1 MTDDHWAGDNAPEEV
16 TRPDGLA
23 EPAEPSR
30 ESAADQHADAAPM
43 VPAAGEASSIRFPDI
58 ADLSYESARDQLVG
72 VVQRLESGQAPLDE
86 TMSLWERGEALAD
99 HCSAWLD
106 QAEKRLD
113 EAIARRGSGR

>member
-1 MTDDHWAGDNAPEEV
+1 MTDDPWAGDNAPEE
-16 TRPDGLA
+16 PMDA
-23 EPAEPSR
+23 NP
-30 ESAADQHADAAPM
+30 ESAAEPQAQASAKI
-43 VPAAGEASSIRFPDI
+43 PAAEAAGSSRFPDI
-58 ADLSYESARDQLVG
+58 AELSYESARDQLVG

-113 EAIARRGSGR
+113 DAIARRGSGR